1 MIAYQRL
8 TRLYDTIMV
17 GMIILTGN
25 RAQHIWNKDFHQSLV
40 KDVVTAPHP
49 ESNRFIFTESHQ
61 LLSGDRT
68 LHLIITTQKSKYT
81 ITLTSKTLIL
91 KTSFLGSKCC
101 SKGRPVV
108 NGGVSVAR
116 WRC

>member
-1 MIAYQRL
+1 MLEKNLMIAYQSL
-8 TRLYDTIMV
+8 KMWLYDTIMV
-17 GMIILTGN
+17 GMIILTGY

-68 LHLIITTQKSKYT
+68 FHLIITTQKSKYT
-81 ITLTSKTLIL
+81 ITSQTLIL
-91 KTSFLGSKCC
+91 TPIFPL
-101 SKGRPVV
+101 
-108 NGGVSVAR
+108 
-116 WRC
+116 

>member
-1 MIAYQRL
+1 MKAYRSLKMWL
-8 TRLYDTIMV
+8 TLLYDTIIIE
-17 GMIILTGN
+17 MIILTGN

-68 LHLIITTQKSKYT
+68 LHLIITTKKSKHT
-81 ITLTSKTLIL
+81 FTSQTLIL
-91 KTSFLGSKCC
+91 KPIFPL
-101 SKGRPVV
+101 
-108 NGGVSVAR
+108 
-116 WRC
+116 